1 MAGWLVPPL
10 PFFFFVEQPGKLVP
24 WGRLAQQMDRHRRN
38 RKQRNRQHLER
49 KGKCLQ
55 RTSCIRTK
63 CNLPLIVR
71 LPLIFSVT
79 FFFLPHLISPSP
91 VENSFPRLWKSSFGE
106 SEWMLKVWMQAFCP
120 FFYLLS
126 RTWLSKSLNWPI
138 LLSFPFSVYQKCH
151 KTCRDVCVQVGL
163 SPWLLEG
170 WMENSFPPVVVP
182 DLLRNTCAVSE
193 FHWANSPSGK
203 VQVELNNFHLN
214 FSCLC
219 VNYIRTGRETGCA
232 SLRYWKEVYSWG
244 IQRIFELF
252 ERCVMLMKLL
262 LLNNTGTLA

>member
-1 MAGWLVPPL
+1 MNAESLDASFL
-10 PFFFFVEQPGKLVP
+10 SFFFFYY
-24 WGRLAQQMDRHRRN
+24 
-38 RKQRNRQHLER
+38 
-49 KGKCLQ
+49 
-55 RTSCIRTK
+55 
-63 CNLPLIVR
+63 
-71 LPLIFSVT
+71 F
-79 FFFLPHLISPSP
+79 
-91 VENSFPRLWKSSFGE
+91 
-106 SEWMLKVWMQAFCP
+106 
-120 FFYLLS
+120 LS

-138 LLSFPFSVYQKCH
+138 LLSFPFSSVYQKCH

-203 VQVELNNFHLN
+203 VKVELNNFHLN

-219 VNYIRTGRETGCA
+219 VNNIRTGRETGCT
-232 SLRYWKEVYSWG
+232 SLRYWKEGYSWG
-244 IQRIFELF
+244 IQRVFELF

-262 LLNNTGTLA
+262 LLSNTGTLA